1 MPQERWSIAEKME
14 RELREGR
21 EDRKPQEMH
30 RLPRRHLGA
39 WAETVHR
46 VELKGWTRALP
57 EVPWG
62 MDRWADHSGG
72 ATSRPYGDRREMSYS
87 TGVLGTTSES
97 TGKTPS
103 HSSYYKINSS

>member
-21 EDRKPQEMH
+21 EDRKQQEMQ

-57 EVPWG
+57 GVPWG
-62 MDRWADHSGG
+62 YGPVG
-72 ATSRPYGDRREMSYS
+72 RPQWWCHFKDLLRQERDE
-87 TGVLGTTSES
+87 LF
-97 TGKTPS
+97 
-103 HSSYYKINSS
+103 NRCAWDN